1 LQHVPTINKPN
12 IGKEKK
18 SMTDQSLIPTVPDN
32 APNSLR
38 IWYFL
43 LIFIISILFLGYI
56 LWPFWSILVLSFL
69 LTNIFRPIY
78 RILNKK
84 MPETGASI
92 LTCLL
97 IVIIVFI
104 PLLFFVGALSSEA
117 LGLYQWGRSTQIGM
131 KLQIFMQ
138 DSPLILQFQ
147 HYLDG
152 FGFSFEP
159 SQITAMFSYLAKMA
173 GLFVYNQ
180 ASAWAGNILQFL
192 FLFCMM
198 ILVIFFLLID
208 HDRLIKFI
216 IAVSPLPDDEDRL
229 LLERF
234 GEIANAILKGNGICG
249 LIQGI
254 LGGLIFSIL
263 GLSSPLLWGGMMA
276 ILAFLPIF
284 GIGLVMI
291 PAALILMLNDDLGK
305 GIFLFLF
312 YLTLSFS
319 IEYLVKPKMVGDEVQ
334 MHTLLVFLSILGGLS
349 VYGVLGIIYGPLIVT
364 GFLTLTEIYFTK
376 YDTHVQRM

>member
-1 LQHVPTINKPN
+1 MNDPTTRATELAKISNY
-12 IGKEKK
+12 
-18 SMTDQSLIPTVPDN
+18 M
-32 APNSLR
+32 R
-38 IWYFL
+38 ICYFL
-43 LIFIISILFLGYI
+43 LIFLISTLFLGYI

-78 RILNKK
+78 QIIAKK
-84 MPETGASI
+84 MPKAVASI

-97 IVIIVFI
+97 VILIVFI

-117 LGLYQWGRSTQIGM
+117 LDLYHWGRSTQVG
-131 KLQIFMQ
+131 LRFQLFMQ
-138 DSPLILQFQ
+138 DNPLILQFQ

-159 SQITAMFSYLAKMA
+159 AQITGMFSYLAKMA
-173 GLFVYNQ
+173 GLFIYNQ
-180 ASAWAGNILQFL
+180 ASSWAANILQFIVL
-192 FLFCMM
+192 FFMM
-198 ILVIFFLLID
+198 ILIIFFLLID
-208 HDRLIKFI
+208 QDRLINFI
-216 IAVSPLPDDEDRL
+216 IAVSPMPDNEDRL
-229 LLERF
+229 LLEKF
-234 GEIANAILKGNGICG
+234 EEISNAILKGNGICG

-254 LGGLIFSIL
+254 LGGATFSIL
-263 GLSSPLLWGGMMA
+263 GFNSPILWGGIMA

-291 PAALILMLNDDLGK
+291 PAALVLMFNDRIGA
-305 GIFLFLF
+305 GIFLFFF

-319 IEYLVKPKMVGDEVQ
+319 IEYLVKPKMVGSEVK

-364 GFLTLTEIYFTK
+364 AFLTLSEIYLAK
-376 YDTHVQRM
+376 YDLSVKQL